1 MMIATLQTNS
11 ALTPT
16 LSVHGGIIKLDMGA
30 LLLEMDTETFK
41 GLVRNLIDQAT
52 EHQIEIW
59 TKE

>member
-1 MMIATLQTNS
+1 MIIATLQTNS

-41 GLVRNLIDQAT
+41 TMMADLVTQAAKN
-52 EHQIEIW
+52 EIHILVW
-59 TKE
+59 K